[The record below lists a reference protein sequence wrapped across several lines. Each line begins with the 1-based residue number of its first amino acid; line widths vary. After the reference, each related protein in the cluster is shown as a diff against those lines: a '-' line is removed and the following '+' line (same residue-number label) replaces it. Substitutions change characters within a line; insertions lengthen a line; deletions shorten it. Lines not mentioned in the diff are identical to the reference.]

1 MTRRELLQ
9 RVGQVGGTAAVY
21 RAMSAMG
28 LFAAP
33 PPTTRALELT
43 GGANNAK
50 VIVLGAGLAGM
61 CAAYEL
67 TKAGYDCTILEA
79 RARPGGR
86 CHTIRRGCVE
96 TEIDG
101 KSQTCA
107 FEDGQY
113 FNPGPAR
120 VPQYHLTLDYCR
132 ELNVAIE
139 PFINVNDAAWFHA
152 RGKRV
157 RMRDAAAAA
166 ARGDSSEIIA
176 KATTQEALDKP
187 ISRKEATELIGM
199 MRWFGGADTREMV
212 MFQIVGGTDRLAK
225 AFADRLGSDVT
236 YGARVME
243 IRQSADAVTIHY
255 TDRLGRPQRA
265 TADYCICTIP
275 LPVLK
280 SIPAD
285 LSREMSASIAAV
297 QYFPA
302 AKAGLQFKRRF
313 WEEDDRIFGGI
324 TRTDQSITQ
333 LFYPSYGYLGA
344 RGVVVGCYNYG
355 QQAHELGKLSP
366 EQRIAR
372 VLSEGQKIH
381 PQYQAEFECGFTC
394 AWEKVPYSMGAWTG
408 YDEDGARTHLARFRE
423 PDGRIYLAGE
433 HVSTMTGWMA
443 GALQSARDVS
453 DKIHRRVHA

>member
-1 MTRRELLQ
+1 MTRRELLH
-9 RVGQVGGTAAVY
+9 RAGQIGGAAAVY
-21 RAMSAMG
+21 RAMTAMG

-33 PPTTRALELT
+33 PPATRALELT
-43 GGANNAK
+43 GGAPGTK
-50 VIVLGAGLAGM
+50 VIILGAGLAGM

-67 TKAGYDCTILEA
+67 TKSGYDCTILES

-120 VPQYHLTLDYCR
+120 IPQYHLTLDYCR
-132 ELNVAIE
+132 ELKVAVE

-166 ARGDSSEIIA
+166 RADSSEIIA
-176 KATTQEALDKP
+176 KATTQAALDQSV
-187 ISRKEATELIGM
+187 SRQEATELLRM
-199 MRWFGGADTREMV
+199 TRWFGGQDTRELV

-225 AFADRLGSDVT
+225 AFADRLGSDIT
-236 YGARVME
+236 YGAKVTE
-243 IRQSADAVTIHY
+243 IRQTANDVTIGY

-265 TADYCICTIP
+265 AADYCICTIP

-297 QYFPA
+297 PYFPA

-313 WEEDDRIFGGI
+313 WEEDERIFGGI

-333 LFYPSYGYLGA
+333 LFYPSCGFLGA
-344 RGVVVGCYNYG
+344 RGVLVGCYNYG
-355 QQAHELGKLSP
+355 QQAIELGKLAP
-366 EQRIAR
+366 EQRLER
-372 VLSEGQKIH
+372 VLAEGQKIH
-381 PQYQAEFECGFTC
+381 PQYQAEFDCGFTC
-394 AWEKVPYSMGAWTG
+394 AWTKVPYSLGAWTG
-408 YDEDGARTHLARFRE
+408 YDEDGARTHLTRFRE

-433 HVSTMTGWMA
+433 HVSDMTGWMA
-443 GALQSARDVS
+443 GAIQSARDVAE
-453 DKIHRRVHA
+453 KIHRRVHA